1 MNKILLNILIVIGFQ
16 QFILGAEAN
25 KEPETKLGF
34 CISCYLAICTFN
46 EHDIPNVFNDGFCKE
61 CVKQVYSVC
70 SKGHTMCGQCIYE
83 SITNGLNNMGAI
95 INCFYCDINPDKEI
109 GKKKFQP
116 CHEPI
121 NREIIEY
128 ILKNFATS
136 EEGKKMLEKYNRLV
150 KKLEYKRV
158 LLHPENKACKYEG
171 CRGFFDV
178 TEKFFCNK
186 NENHIHCNICFEK
199 KHEGKCKDPLL
210 EYNSAI
216 EINRTVQKKI
226 QKKQLGDGDIEG
238 CKPCP
243 NCHRVITKVGGCNHI
258 TCGCDYGKG
267 NWKDNGCGYQWCWR
281 CGGVYT
287 NSHYLNNSS
296 CRQYPQLWNNNAADY
311 ADDGD
316 YFGIKNGKF
325 EEQFKKL
332 AREGV
337 IDVKVDVKVNGQF
350 AGIKK
355 IDWDKIN
362 KGKKDWM
369 ASNPG
374 KNYYNEYHNEYHNE
388 YRNECCCE
396 ECCNEC

>member
-1 MNKILLNILIVIGFQ
+1 MNKILLNILMVVGFQ

-25 KEPETKLGF
+25 KEPEMKLGF
-34 CISCYLAICTFN
+34 CLSCYLTNCII
-46 EHDIPNVFNDGFCKE
+46 HDIPSVFDEESCKE

-83 SITNGLNNMGAI
+83 SITEGIDNKEGAI
-95 INCFYCDINPDKEI
+95 NCYYCNVDPQKEF

-116 CHEPI
+116 CYEPI
-121 NREIIEY
+121 SREIIEY
-128 ILKNFATS
+128 ILKNFVTP
-136 EEGKKMLEKYNRLV
+136 EEGKKILEKYNRLV
-150 KKLEYKRV
+150 KELEYKRV

-171 CRGFFDV
+171 CRGFFNV
-178 TEKFFCNK
+178 TQNCVCSENK
-186 NENHIHCNICFEK
+186 IHIHCNICFETIHK
-199 KHEGKCKDPLL
+199 GKCKDPLL

-216 EINRTVQKKI
+216 EINRNVQKQIKN
-226 QKKQLGDGDIEG
+226 KELRDSMIEG

-243 NCHRVITKVGGCNHI
+243 NCHKIITKQGGCNHI
-258 TCGCDYGKG
+258 TCGCDYNKE

-281 CGGVYT
+281 CGGAYT
-287 NSHYLNNSS
+287 GWAHFSNGS
-296 CRQYPQLWNNNAADY
+296 CKSNPQLWNNNAADY

-337 IDVKVDVKVNGQF
+337 IDVKVDVTNGQF

-374 KNYYNEYHNEYHNE
+374 KNYYNEYHNEY
-388 YRNECCCE
+388 RNECCT
-396 ECCNEC
+396 ECCNECWNECQNI